1 MNDIK
6 PKKTSIFN
14 DKSKRAAFSYTI
26 RNIIGTGILAACTA
40 MFVAERVNQGN
51 QQVNVTIAVLAVG
64 FLLYFTS
71 SK

>member
-6 PKKTSIFN
+6 PKKTNIFN
-14 DKSKRAAFSYTI
+14 DKSKRKYASYTI

-40 MFVAERVNQGN
+40 MFVAERINQGSQN
-51 QQVNVTIAVLAVG
+51 VNVTISVLAVG